1 MLPLLQTGYHL
12 FPENL
17 SFIWSAP
24 VAIAAEWS
32 QLSSPSLWRTIA
44 VLGGGGVRRQ
54 EVWEDGT
61 CHPLP
66 SAELVFLPLNRVLS
80 PSLRFLAFLLRC
92 RHSCT
97 ETRCIC
103 LMGMSQSTN
112 LCIRSDSVIRHLG
125 TNLFV
130 SKAKENLTSFV
141 KSDPSPPKSSS

>member
-1 MLPLLQTGYHL
+1 MKLWCVAPPADRVPSVPRKPLIHL
-12 FPENL
+12 VCPSRNRCRVV
-17 SFIWSAP
+17 SA
-24 VAIAAEWS
+24 VLAIALENNSCA
-32 QLSSPSLWRTIA
+32 
-44 VLGGGGVRRQ
+44 GGGVRRQ

-103 LMGMSQSTN
+103 LMRMSQSTN
-112 LCIRSDSVIRHLG
+112 LGIRSDSVIRHLG

-130 SKAKENLTSFV
+130 SKAKENLTSKWFCEV
-141 KSDPSPPKSSS
+141 